1 MQPSLRKLASRAV
14 QLGVFSLC
22 LAGSAQAVQEGKT
35 AQGHAYVSGGV
46 SESEQVYLHARR
58 DAFSLWVVTAAKKT
72 GAFLVDVR
80 VTITDAQQRVVFDA
94 PLDGPWLLID
104 LPLGRY
110 DIEARL
116 GGATQRNTTT
126 IHPGDHHQAFFYF
139 PVDAEVSPERGQPL
153 PGSPYDGKKP

>member
-1 MQPSLRKLASRAV
+1 MNPSFRTLATRV
-14 QLGVFSLC
+14 FQLAVFSLG

-80 VTITDAQQRVVFDA
+80 IRITDAQQRVVFDA

-110 DIEARL
+110 EIEARL
-116 GGATQRNTTT
+116 NGVSQRTATT

-139 PVDAEVSPERGQPL
+139 PVDADVSPERGQPL